1 MERVT
6 MDSEVVRRLDR
17 IESLLAALLERET
30 IKDHYSTDE
39 FARLVGKAEFTV
51 REWARLGR
59 IRASKRQSGRG
70 AFASWVVSHQ
80 ELLRYQRE
88 GLLPD
93 RRRQPNT
100 ERTA

>member
-1 MERVT
+1 
-6 MDSEVVRRLDR
+6 MDSEVVTRLDR

-30 IKDHYSTDE
+30 IKDYYSTDE
-39 FARLVGKAEFTV
+39 FARLVSKAEFTV
-51 REWARLGR
+51 QEWARLGR
-59 IRASKRQSGRG
+59 INADKRKSGRG
-70 AFASWVVSHQ
+70 AFAAWVVSHQ